1 VLENLDFPYYVHK
14 IAWPICSTR
23 GTIGR
28 TLRMALL
35 GQSSDDVH
43 HAGETA
49 GGVGSFICQGCS
61 FPVSFEP
68 AESIPRCPNCGCTDF
83 RRSSLFE
90 QPTVRNIAITRP
102 TTKPEG
108 WLAEVRESI
117 GEPGKYLAMFA
128 DGRTRVIELSAGWS
142 RIGRSRSADIRLDDP
157 TVSRRHAVIVQTPE
171 GELRVLDDR
180 SMNGIRVN
188 GEAVDWS
195 PLTDGDEL
203 QIGRYA
209 LSVIESEGSS
219 AYGDTA

>member
-1 VLENLDFPYYVHK
+1 
-14 IAWPICSTR
+14 
-23 GTIGR
+23 
-28 TLRMALL
+28 MALI
-35 GQSSDDVH
+35 GQSAHDVH

-68 AESIPRCPNCGCTDF
+68 AESIPLCPNCGSTDF

-90 QPTVRNIAITRP
+90 QPTLRNIAVTQPAAKP
-102 TTKPEG
+102 TD
-108 WLAEVRESI
+108 WLDGVRESI
-117 GEPGKYLAMFA
+117 AEPGKYLALFA

-142 RIGRSRSADIRLDDP
+142 RIGRSGSADIRLDDP

-188 GEAVDWS
+188 GEPVDWS
-195 PLTDGDEL
+195 PLADGDEL
-203 QIGRYA
+203 QIGRYS
-209 LSVIESEGSS
+209 LSVIESAGQSE
-219 AYGDTA
+219 YGHTA

>member
-1 VLENLDFPYYVHK
+1 
-14 IAWPICSTR
+14 
-23 GTIGR
+23 
-28 TLRMALL
+28 MALI
-35 GQSSDDVH
+35 GQSADDVH

-68 AESIPRCPNCGCTDF
+68 AESIPRCPNCGGTDF
-83 RRSSLFE
+83 RRASLFE
-90 QPTVRNIAITRP
+90 QPTLRDLARVEPTVRPAD
-102 TTKPEG
+102 
-108 WLAEVRESI
+108 WLDGVRESI
-117 GEPGKYLAMFA
+117 TKPGKYLAMFA
-128 DGRTRVIELSAGWS
+128 DGRTRVIALSAGWS

-188 GEAVDWS
+188 AEAVDWS
-195 PLTDGDEL
+195 PLADGDEL
-203 QIGRYA
+203 QIGRYT
-209 LSVIESEGSS
+209 LSVIESVGRP